1 MQNLKREKDRLS
13 VENDSLREVNKIL
26 NRKMTEIAEEIKTNG
41 TRIDENRK
49 EIERIDKILKIKMK
63 KNKQSIGF
71 YLRFRFITSQCT
83 A

>member
-26 NRKMTEIAEEIKTNG
+26 NRKMTEMAEEIKANG
-41 TRIDENRK
+41 TQIDENRK

-63 KNKQSIGF
+63 KNKQSI
-71 YLRFRFITSQCT
+71 
-83 A
+83 

>member
-26 NRKMTEIAEEIKTNG
+26 NRKMTEIAEEIKANG
-41 TRIDENRK
+41 AQIDENRK

-63 KNKQSIGF
+63 EK
-71 YLRFRFITSQCT
+71 
-83 A
+83 

>member
-1 MQNLKREKDRLS
+1 MQNLKRKKDRLS

-63 KNKQSIGF
+63 KNKQSI
-71 YLRFRFITSQCT
+71 
-83 A
+83 

>member
-26 NRKMTEIAEEIKTNG
+26 NRKMTEIAEEIKANG
-41 TRIDENRK
+41 TQIDENRK

-63 KNKQSIGF
+63 EK
-71 YLRFRFITSQCT
+71 
-83 A
+83 

>member
-26 NRKMTEIAEEIKTNG
+26 NRKMTEIAEEIKANG
-41 TRIDENRK
+41 AQIDENRK

-63 KNKQSIGF
+63 KNKQSI
-71 YLRFRFITSQCT
+71 
-83 A
+83 

>member
-26 NRKMTEIAEEIKTNG
+26 NRKMTEISEEIKANG
-41 TRIDENRK
+41 TQIDENRK

-63 KNKQSIGF
+63 EK
-71 YLRFRFITSQCT
+71 
-83 A
+83 